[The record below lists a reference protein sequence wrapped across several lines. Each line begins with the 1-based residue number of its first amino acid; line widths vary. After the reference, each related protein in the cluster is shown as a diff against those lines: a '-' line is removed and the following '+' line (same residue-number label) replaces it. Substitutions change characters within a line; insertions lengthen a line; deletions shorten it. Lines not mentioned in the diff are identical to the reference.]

1 MIFLYVPFHLSI
13 AFSNNFIMTKLHIL
27 TPVKDSL
34 ETTLRTINSIMD
46 SEIDVEFS
54 YTVYNDFSS
63 DATTDILEKTSEKSG
78 FTLVN
83 LKNITMHP
91 SPNYL
96 LILQIA
102 QQRANFED
110 AHLLIIESDVIVEKN
125 TIQQMYNSISS
136 LEKPGMVAAIT
147 KDIHGKIN
155 FPYLYAK
162 NFTTGTVYTK
172 KRLSFCCTLLTQSF
186 LTSFNFD
193 ILNPNKTWFD
203 VFLSHKS
210 IEMGFKNYL
219 LTSLP
224 VIHLPHSSRP
234 WKNLKYTHP
243 LKYYFKKLIFKRDK
257 I

>member
-1 MIFLYVPFHLSI
+1 M
-13 AFSNNFIMTKLHIL
+13 NKLHII

-34 ETTLRTINSIMD
+34 EMTLQTIAGIMN
-46 SEIDVEFS
+46 SEITVDFS

-63 DATTDILEKTSEKSG
+63 DATTDILEETSEKLG

-83 LKNITMHP
+83 LKNITLHP

-102 QQRANFED
+102 QQRANFEN
-110 AHLLIIESDVIVEKN
+110 AHLLIIESDVIVEKD
-125 TIQQMYNSISS
+125 TIQQMYDSISS
-136 LEKPGMVAAIT
+136 LEKPGMVAAVT
-147 KDIHGKIN
+147 KDNHGKIN
-155 FPYLYAK
+155 FPYFYAK

-186 LTSFNFD
+186 LTSYNFD
-193 ILNPNKTWFD
+193 MLNPNKKWFD

-210 IEMGFKNYL
+210 IELDFKNYL

-224 VIHLPHSSRP
+224 VLHLPHSSRP
-234 WKNLKYTHP
+234 WKQLKYTNP
-243 LKYYFKKLIFKRDK
+243 VRYYFNKLINKRYK

>member
-1 MIFLYVPFHLSI
+1 M
-13 AFSNNFIMTKLHIL
+13 NKLHIL

-34 ETTLRTINSIMD
+34 ETTLKTIQSIMN
-46 SEIDVEFS
+46 SETDFEFS

-63 DATTDILEKTSEKSG
+63 DVTTDILEKTSEKSG

-83 LKNITMHP
+83 LKNITLHP

-102 QQRANFED
+102 QQRANFEN

-125 TIQQMYNSISS
+125 TIQQLYNSISD
-136 LEKPGMVAAIT
+136 LDKPGMIAAVT
-147 KDIHGKIN
+147 KDIQGKIN

-162 NFTTGTVYTK
+162 RFSTGTVNTR
-172 KRLSFCCTLLTQSF
+172 KRLSFCCTLMTQSF
-186 LTSFNFD
+186 LSSFNFD
-193 ILNPNKTWFD
+193 ILNPHKTWFD

-210 IEMGFKNYL
+210 IELGFKNYL
-219 LTSLP
+219 LTTLP
-224 VIHLPHSSRP
+224 VLHLPHSSRP
-234 WKNLKYTHP
+234 WKNLKYTNP
-243 LKYYFKKLIFKRDK
+243 LKYYFKKLVDKRDK

>member
-1 MIFLYVPFHLSI
+1 
-13 AFSNNFIMTKLHIL
+13 MTKLHIL
-27 TPVKDSL
+27 TPVKDSP

-46 SEIDVEFS
+46 SETDVKFS

-63 DATTDILEKTSEKSG
+63 DATTDILEETSEKLG
-78 FTLVN
+78 FTLIN
-83 LKNITMHP
+83 LKNITLHP

-102 QQRANFED
+102 QQRANFEN
-110 AHLLIIESDVIVEKN
+110 AHLLIIESDVIVEKD
-125 TIQQMYNSISS
+125 TIQQMYDSISS
-136 LEKPGMVAAIT
+136 LEKPGMVAAVT
-147 KDIHGKIN
+147 KDNHGKIN
-155 FPYLYAK
+155 FPYFYAK

-186 LTSFNFD
+186 LTSYNFD
-193 ILNPNKTWFD
+193 MLNPNKKWFD

-210 IEMGFKNYL
+210 IELDFKNYL

-224 VIHLPHSSRP
+224 VLHLPHSSRP
-234 WKNLKYTHP
+234 WKQLKYTNP
-243 LKYYFKKLIFKRDK
+243 VRYYFNKLINKRYK